1 MCLAV
6 AGRIVRTSGDGLE
19 RMAVADVGGA
29 SREVSL
35 AMVPEARAGDWVL
48 VHSGYAFEILSD
60 EAAQE
65 LLDLTD
71 EVTGHL

>member
-6 AGRIVRTSGDGLE
+6 AGRIVRVSGDGLQ
-19 RMAVADVGGA
+19 RMADADVGGA

-35 AMVPEARAGDWVL
+35 AMVPEAKTGDWVL
-48 VHSGYAFEILSD
+48 VHSGYAFEVLGD

-71 EVTGHL
+71 EVGGHL